1 MRLSLLL
8 EDDLDDVA
16 AAVTRL
22 RVLLPSDIPV
32 DAFVQLYPQVLDV
45 KDFEQAMK
53 VTDQSTCDA
62 PLCLWYT
69 VLCGGIDVLCASC
82 TAVDLMCSRQH
93 QHYTVHLWKSKI

>member
-16 AAVTRL
+16 AAVTQL

-53 VTDQSTCDA
+53 VTD
-62 PLCLWYT
+62 L
-69 VLCGGIDVLCASC
+69 
-82 TAVDLMCSRQH
+82 
-93 QHYTVHLWKSKI
+93 